1 MWQEAD
7 FKLSFNI
14 VLCVGLPGAG
24 LAWIHGAIREGLQSH
39 SLASWRPH
47 FSERAPDHGASQLC
61 RWEGQKYNHVGAPEL
76 FLSSLCLFNFYI
88 SATIRNI
95 GEIHVFPAWVSLGLL
110 IKAWLSFCA
119 FVFDFFSLSHYFF
132 TKSCTFFIVLLCGK
146 CRSHTLLL
154 CVLFLPN
161 PIENSWVF
169 QHGI

>member
-61 RWEGQKYNHVGAPEL
+61 RWEGQKYNRVGAPEL

-95 GEIHVFPAWVSLGLL
+95 GQIHVFPAWVSLGLL

-119 FVFDFFSLSHYFF
+119 FVFGFFSLSPYFF
-132 TKSCTFFIVLLCGK
+132 TKSCTFFIVL
-146 CRSHTLLL
+146 TL
-154 CVLFLPN
+154 
-161 PIENSWVF
+161 W
-169 QHGI
+169 